1 MSTRKTSTMSH
12 LYWGQRNKRRKCQFT
27 KKKKKDKMERQ
38 MENTKQKGCKC
49 T

>member
-12 LYWGQRNKRRKCQFT
+12 LYWGQRNKRRKYVSLP

-38 MENTKQKGCKC
+38 MENTK
-49 T
+49 